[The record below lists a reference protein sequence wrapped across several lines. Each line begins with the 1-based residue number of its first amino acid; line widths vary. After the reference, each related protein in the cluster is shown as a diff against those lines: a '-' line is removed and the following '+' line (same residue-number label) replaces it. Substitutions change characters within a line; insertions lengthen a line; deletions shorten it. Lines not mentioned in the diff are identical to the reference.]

1 LSFLA
6 GGDGGPSNWHDNCG
20 PSLANLTVGGNC
32 TFAQDYLSMINLV
45 RTLGPDAN
53 TPPIIYVAAP
63 PPLMQHGS
71 IGANQTVINSVYPDL
86 VPLIAQAAN
95 LTTVPISIYSALGG
109 VPDWEQV
116 FPMSCQLSTPWAA
129 CPWYCDSQRYVIF
142 LFNTSTS
149 FFLYPILTNH
159 LFLLFNLHMSDL

>member
-1 LSFLA
+1 MTLTSVYNDSSFDPLIPILTLLPHRRLDLFQNR
-6 GGDGGPSNWHDNCG
+6 GDGGPNNWHDNCG

-32 TFAQDYLSMINLV
+32 TFAQDYLSMIELV

-109 VPDWEQV
+109 VPDWQQV
-116 FPMSCQLSTPWAA
+116 FPSSCQLSSSWAA
-129 CPWYCDSQRYVIF
+129 CPWYCDSQR
-142 LFNTSTS
+142 
-149 FFLYPILTNH
+149 
-159 LFLLFNLHMSDL
+159 